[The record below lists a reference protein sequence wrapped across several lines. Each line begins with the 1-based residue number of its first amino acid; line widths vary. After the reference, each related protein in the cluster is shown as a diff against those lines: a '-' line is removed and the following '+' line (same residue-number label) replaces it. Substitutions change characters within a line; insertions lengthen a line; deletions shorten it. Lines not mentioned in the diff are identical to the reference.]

1 MEPIDLLRAGAALIA
16 VLGLLGLA
24 AWLLRSSGLNRRL
37 VGPPGGRL
45 ALVETRWLDPR
56 TRLVL
61 IRRDRIEHLL
71 LLGAGPPLLVERGIA
86 APPAT
91 ESVR

>member
-1 MEPIDLLRAGAALIA
+1 MEPIDLLRAAAALVA

-24 AWLLRSSGLNRRL
+24 AWLLRRSGLNHRL
-37 VGPPGGRL
+37 GGAPGGRL
-45 ALVETRWLDPR
+45 AVVETRWLDPR
-56 TRLVL
+56 TRLLL
-61 IRRDRIEHLL
+61 IRRDRIEHLV

-86 APPAT
+86 APPAA